1 MSYWN
6 HVLIEGWREASCD
19 LMEILRV
26 REKIYQKFSSPSV
39 AIGNFDGVHLG
50 HRELL
55 SRTVRSAH
63 ERGKEAV
70 VYTFDPHPRV
80 VLNKVQDVPRIN
92 TEKEREQILEDIG
105 IDVLILAEFT
115 PEYASQAPEQFVE
128 NTLVEELGVR
138 SLFVGENYRFGKG
151 RAGTAAMLKKTG
163 HELGFTVHIIPSVK
177 VEGVVVSSSGIRSL
191 LLSGEIRRANELL
204 GRYFRIGGKVIHG
217 HSRGKKLG
225 FPTANIKPDPKL
237 CPPDGVYAVYCI
249 LEDDPHKM
257 LPGLMN
263 IGWNPTFKDR
273 KASYETHILDF
284 DRDIYGQRMEILMV
298 DRIRPELTFKGIEDL
313 KEQIRKDIEMSKMI
327 FSLAS

>member
-1 MSYWN
+1 
-6 HVLIEGWREASCD
+6 
-19 LMEILRV
+19 MEILRV

-50 HRELL
+50 HREIL
-55 SRTVRSAH
+55 SRTVKSAH
-63 ERGKEAV
+63 DRGKEAV
-70 VYTFDPHPRV
+70 VYTFDPHPRI

-92 TEKEREQILEDIG
+92 TEAEREKILEELG

-115 PEYASQAPEQFVE
+115 PEYASQTPEQFVE

-151 RAGTAAMLKKTG
+151 RSGTAVMLKKTG
-163 HELGFTVHIIPSVK
+163 HELGFTVHVVPSVK
-177 VEGVVVSSSGIRSL
+177 VDEVVVSSSEIRKL

-204 GRYFRIGGKVIHG
+204 GRPFKIAGKVIHG

-225 FPTANIKPDPKL
+225 FPTANIKPEPKL

-249 LEDDPHKM
+249 LDDDRKN
-257 LPGLMN
+257 LRPGVMN

-273 KASYETHILDF
+273 RVSYEAHIMDL
-284 DRDIYGQRMEILMV
+284 DRDLYGQRIEMQII
-298 DRIRPELTFKGIEDL
+298 DRIRAEMTFNNVEEL
-313 KEQIRKDIEMSKMI
+313 KEQIRKDIKYSREI
-327 FSLAS
+327 FSGIY